1 MVHFLLDTIF
11 DGVAFRPKMQKGSS
25 KPGQGITV
33 NGSISTQPQL
43 KTSFNR
49 QDRGSCSSIASCPV
63 FLAWQSDPEED
74 PLPYCSSSIS
84 SPTLQG
90 SLTNLHGPGSIL
102 SHKES
107 AVNLKSSVSGL
118 QNSLHHLKGSLSN
131 LKGFPSSPALKS
143 PKLSLCSATTSFHSS
158 SSSFRSSSSSLQSG
172 SSSEDDSWDTNSWN
186 SGATCLLRSSIKQH
200 SEEVFRVRASSGSRP
215 KPASDSEAGHQ
226 NLDLQHSESQS
237 ESQKTSRKGP
247 MECKVNMQSQN
258 SRHYSTSEHFE
269 EKIEAKLKF
278 SQFLNEVTCRVLDPE
293 SLHAFGLVCQTE
305 ASVPILPSSLA
316 NFSHSSPLSSQQSTL
331 GLNGDP
337 LPSCWQSK
345 KSNSVPLV
353 TQWKKRIPSCK
364 VLDPTESPKRA
375 QKETLFMGQ
384 QRKKDSVQREDEL
397 NSTEARVKK
406 KEHQIEQNTERR
418 TMLVCPNLSQTN
430 FVGKKQPR
438 AVSIKEDSIL
448 RTSYCSSLPRPVNS
462 NVVST
467 I

>member
-1 MVHFLLDTIF
+1 MGHFLFDTIF
-11 DGVAFRPKMQKGSS
+11 DGVAFKPKMQKGSS

-74 PLPYCSSSIS
+74 SLPYCSSSLS

-102 SHKES
+102 SYKES
-107 AVNLKSSVSGL
+107 AVNLKSSVSNLQDSL
-118 QNSLHHLKGSLSN
+118 QNLKGSLAN
-131 LKGFPSSPALKS
+131 LKRLPSSSALKS
-143 PKLSLCSATTSFHSS
+143 PKLSSCTATTSFHSS
-158 SSSFRSSSSSLQSG
+158 SSNFRSSSSSLQSG
-172 SSSEDDSWDTNSWN
+172 SSSEDDSWDTNSWS

-215 KPASDSEAGHQ
+215 KPASDLEAGHQ
-226 NLDLQHSESQS
+226 NLDLQHSETKS
-237 ESQKTSRKGP
+237 ESQKTSGKGP
-247 MECKVNMQSQN
+247 MECKANVQSQN
-258 SRHYSTSEHFE
+258 SRHCSTSAHLE

-293 SLHAFGLVCQTE
+293 SLHAFGLVSQKE
-305 ASVPILPSSLA
+305 ASVPILPLSLA
-316 NFSHSSPLSSQQSTL
+316 NISHSSSLSSQQSTL
-331 GLNGDP
+331 GLNGDS

-345 KSNSVPLV
+345 KNNSVPLV
-353 TQWKKRIPSCK
+353 IHWKKRIPSCK
-364 VLDPTESPKRA
+364 VLDPTETPKRA
-375 QKETLFMGQ
+375 QKETLFMEQ
-384 QRKKDSVQREDEL
+384 QSKKDSVQRENEL
-397 NSTEARVKK
+397 NSTEARKKK
-406 KEHQIEQNTERR
+406 KEHQIEQNRERR
-418 TMLVCPNLSQTN
+418 TLLVCPNISQAN
-430 FVGKKQPR
+430 VVGRKQPR
-438 AVSIKEDSIL
+438 AVSIKEDSIP
-448 RTSYCSSLPRPVNS
+448 RTPYCSSLPRTVNS